1 MRDLFNLYGEV
12 QSDLKFMVKSK
23 IRMQIMFSLLNGPK
37 SMKEINQNHDLS
49 FATISNNMKR
59 LMSENLVKKVNNT
72 FELSQFGRLKLDSII
87 DFQRSVI
94 VSNKFE
100 DLLLNHDLS
109 GIPNFLIEE
118 IGVFFDSEMIQST
131 PVDIYKTHNNF
142 KYLLRESQ
150 VIFGVSP
157 ISHPDYIELFQ
168 DLLKITVKIY
178 LVLTDDIIKKTVNT
192 ADFRTLTS
200 SITNRNLEIRRYPG
214 DLKVACTVANNFVS
228 LGFFSDDGT
237 YDQSRDLISKKTE
250 AIDWTK
256 RLFDYYYQRSEK
268 VGITNLAKIIVS

>member
-1 MRDLFNLYGEV
+1 M
-12 QSDLKFMVKSK
+12 
-23 IRMQIMFSLLNGPK
+23 
-37 SMKEINQNHDLS
+37 
-49 FATISNNMKR
+49 
-59 LMSENLVKKVNNT
+59 VKKVDNS

-87 DFQRSVI
+87 DFQNSVI
-94 VSNKFE
+94 VSNRFE

-109 GIPNFLIEE
+109 GIPEFLMEE

-142 KYLLRESQ
+142 KYLLKESNE
-150 VIFGVSP
+150 ILGVSP
-157 ISHPDYIELFQ
+157 ISHPDYIDLFQ
-168 DLLKITVKIY
+168 DLLKMNVKIY

-200 SITNRNLEIRRYPG
+200 SITNRNLEIRRFPG
-214 DLKVACTVANNFVS
+214 DLKVAFTVADNFVS

-268 VGITNLAKIIVS
+268 VGIANLAKIMVS

>member
-168 DLLKITVKIY
+168 DLLKINVKIY

>member
-1 MRDLFNLYGEV
+1 MRDLFSLYGEV
-12 QSDLKFMVKSK
+12 QSDLKFMFKSK
-23 IRMQIMFSLLNGPK
+23 IRMQIMFSLLDGPK
-37 SMKEINQNHDLS
+37 SMKEINQEYDLS

-59 LMSENLVKKVNNT
+59 LLEENLVKKVSNT
-72 FELSQFGRLKLDSII
+72 FELSQFGRLKVDSIM

-94 VSNKFE
+94 VSNRFE
-100 DLLLNHDLS
+100 DILLNHDLS
-109 GIPNFLIEE
+109 GIPDFLMEE
-118 IGVFFDSEMIQST
+118 IGVFYDSEMIQST
-131 PVDIYKTHNNF
+131 SVDIYKTHNTF
-142 KYLLRESQ
+142 KDLLKGSQ
-150 VIFGVSP
+150 EILGVSP
-157 ISHPDYIELFQ
+157 ISHPDYIDLFQ
-168 DLLKITVKIY
+168 DLLKMNVKSY

-214 DLKVACTVANNFVS
+214 DLKVAFTVADNFVS

-237 YDQSRDLISKKTE
+237 YDQSRDLISKKKE

-268 VGITNLAKIIVS
+268 VGITNLAKILVS